1 MNILDVLLMLNNIIN
16 TEQIKYDESAPT
28 KGALFL

>member
-1 MNILDVLLMLNNIIN
+1 MEMLDVLILLNNIAN